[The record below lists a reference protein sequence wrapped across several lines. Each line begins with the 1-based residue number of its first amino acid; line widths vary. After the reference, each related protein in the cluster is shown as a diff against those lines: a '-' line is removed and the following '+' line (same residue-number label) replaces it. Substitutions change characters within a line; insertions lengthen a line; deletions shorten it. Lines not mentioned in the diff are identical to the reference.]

1 MFYDNS
7 YNINNNTNL
16 LHHHH
21 HIHHQQNYNYFGGQ
35 FPKVIDNTAYNY
47 PVLAPS
53 TTTLYHQQYDFDMNS
68 ANIHSCPLMND
79 YTPTTTYQYNTN
91 TTSSRPI
98 RRYKPLCTHTID
110 RSIGQYQKQYAG
122 LNWKKINDNYDI
134 KPQQHNYDTYDV
146 KQSRSS
152 TTTATKKKNKS
163 TTTTFSTSS
172 NSKQQQQ
179 KQTNYDT
186 YSKYTTHYDTMKV
199 HKSRDTIK
207 LKRIKTAVVEQ
218 QQQINN
224 KSISSELSRQT
235 DNSCNSLSKSSEIQ
249 QQQQSVTVPQPP
261 PPPPPAPP
269 LIKDLF
275 KPIDNSFLFNR
286 LKNKKLK
293 KPILL
298 ADELATKSFDAVV
311 DELKFKLEKMRTNN
325 EHLSRLDTL
334 LNKTNQA
341 TPQVTGQSI
350 IIKNNE
356 SIQPQQAATS
366 SIYSTNFKINK
377 KIEKTKSTSSV
388 CSQSVKSDLL
398 ANNNS
403 NKLIK
408 PLENCSSFN
417 STDSKKINS
426 IKSDNNK
433 CFKLEVYDS
442 NGEES
447 DDYTKYT
454 RLKFTPTPN
463 KNETSKFIDEKI
475 NYTNIEEYDDNEE
488 EEEEEEKKQ
497 QLKLISQ
504 SKKQSAEFFTQN
516 LFMTNKQTQSNK
528 INQTYKNEFKEMP
541 SGQFI
546 KLVKTV
552 ISKSS
557 HDKSFTSSL
566 DLVNNTVNNEAK
578 SDTSSSGIDSSNFL
592 NSDDDLNN
600 HNNNKSVLTKT
611 NSIENF
617 LIPSKFSSFT
627 DYNITKNKHLNEQKI
642 SKQDEIIPQLNNL
655 NQYNKICE
663 QISDYVSM
671 QNNSYFSTEFELT
684 NDDNQMLNKYL
695 NEMTNYYQTLNNNNN
710 NSIINQELNS

>member
-1 MFYDNS
+1 MFYDNT
-7 YNINNNTNL
+7 YNINNNNTNL
-16 LHHHH
+16 LHH
-21 HIHHQQNYNYFGGQ
+21 HIHHQQNYNYFGG
-35 FPKVIDNTAYNY
+35 FPKVIDNAAYNY

-53 TTTLYHQQYDFDMNS
+53 TTTLYHQQYDDMYS
-68 ANIHSCPLMND
+68 ANMHSCPLIND
-79 YTPTTTYQYNTN
+79 YSTSYQYNTN

-122 LNWKKINDNYDI
+122 LNWKKITDNYDS

-146 KQSRSS
+146 KPSRSS

-179 KQTNYDT
+179 QQKTNYDT

-207 LKRIKTAVVEQ
+207 LNRIKTAVVEQ
-218 QQQINN
+218 QQIINN
-224 KSISSELSRQT
+224 KSMSSELSRQT
-235 DNSCNSLSKSSEIQ
+235 DNSCNSSSKSSEIQ
-249 QQQQSVTVPQPP
+249 QQKQPVTVPQ
-261 PPPPPAPP
+261 PPPPAPP

-325 EHLSRLDTL
+325 DHLSRLDTL
-334 LNKTNQA
+334 LNKTTRA
-341 TPQVTGQSI
+341 TPQATGQSI

-356 SIQPQQAATS
+356 PILPQQAATS

-398 ANNNS
+398 ANNN
-403 NKLIK
+403 NKLIE

-433 CFKLEVYDS
+433 CFKLEVYES

-488 EEEEEEKKQ
+488 EEEEEEEKKQ
-497 QLKLISQ
+497 QLKRISQ
-504 SKKQSAEFFTQN
+504 SNKQSAEFFTQN
-516 LFMTNKQTQSNK
+516 LFMTNRQTQSNK

-600 HNNNKSVLTKT
+600 HNSNNNNKSVLTKT

-695 NEMTNYYQTLNNNNN
+695 NEMTNYYQTLNNNNT
-710 NSIINQELNS
+710 NQELNN